1 MKKISIFLGL
11 FTLFADQMT
20 KFLAVKYLSDSIAT
34 VKVFDFFNLVL
45 VYNKGISFGMFNQT
59 DYSNYVFTVLS
70 LIITCFLLKWFKD
83 SVILAE
89 YFSLSLIIGGA
100 LGNVIDRIIRPGVV
114 DFIQLHWQEYY
125 WPNFNVAD
133 SAICLGVIILIII
146 SLKNSKRDSI

>member
-1 MKKISIFLGL
+1 
-11 FTLFADQMT
+11 
-20 KFLAVKYLSDSIAT
+20 
-34 VKVFDFFNLVL
+34 
-45 VYNKGISFGMFNQT
+45 MFNQT